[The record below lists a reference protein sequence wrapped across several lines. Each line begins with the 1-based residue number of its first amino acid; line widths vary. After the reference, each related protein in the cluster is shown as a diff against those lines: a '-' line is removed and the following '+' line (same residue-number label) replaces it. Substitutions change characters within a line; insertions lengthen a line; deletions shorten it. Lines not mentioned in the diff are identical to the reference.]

1 LLWAIIRVGFC
12 RRWMT
17 FAITKVLPLPVMPR
31 SVCFSFLEKFS
42 TSWFTAA
49 CCPGE
54 GWNDAVS
61 SNCIGFCGCLA
72 VLLFF
77 GYSALVVL
85 MSYAEINWRDCLVF
99 SSFVSSLRGL
109 LADQK
114 RAHHKRSEDFS
125 KRRASRLTY

>member
-1 LLWAIIRVGFC
+1 
-12 RRWMT
+12 MT

-77 GYSALVVL
+77 GY
-85 MSYAEINWRDCLVF
+85 C
-99 SSFVSSLRGL
+99 
-109 LADQK
+109 
-114 RAHHKRSEDFS
+114 RARCPDIIC
-125 KRRASRLTY
+125 